1 MVLCKQFLNK
11 KTGYLNITVRVDGS
25 YIHPYVHRLVCAA
38 FHPVENWEKLQC
50 DHKDNCRTNNRA
62 SNLRFVTRQFNNNR
76 KHARIM
82 RMKNKKHTYHQ
93 SEYIKAVKGTEVRYF
108 KSGTECAQAFGC
120 SSPLVYMAL
129 TGKTPTCY
137 GWRLEWIPD
146 SAPEVQEYKELHTK
160 KIEKHKMDKMEQR
173 RRKAREE
180 YRKKAGPNYRPWGKY
195 KHEVFGRNKYIDIP
209 RLMK

>member
-11 KTGYLNITVRVDGS
+11 KTGYLNITVRVDGC

-76 KHARIM
+76 LNARRM
-82 RMKNKKHTYHQ
+82 RMKNQKRTIHTN
-93 SEYIKAVKGTEVRYF
+93 EYVKAVNRKNGEIRYYRNGHQV
-108 KSGTECAQAFGC
+108 SEALGC

-129 TGKTPTCY
+129 TGKTPSCY
-137 GWRLEWIPD
+137 DWILTYVPTD
-146 SAPEVQEYKELHTK
+146 SEEVKTFKKE
-160 KIEKHKMDKMEQR
+160 
-173 RRKAREE
+173 
-180 YRKKAGPNYRPWGKY
+180 
-195 KHEVFGRNKYIDIP
+195 
-209 RLMK
+209 